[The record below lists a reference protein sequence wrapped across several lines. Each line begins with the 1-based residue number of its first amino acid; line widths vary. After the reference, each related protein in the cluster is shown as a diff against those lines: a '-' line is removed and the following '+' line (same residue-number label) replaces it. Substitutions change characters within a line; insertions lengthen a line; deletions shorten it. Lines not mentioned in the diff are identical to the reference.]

1 MTLTKFSNLSKDA
14 KIKLAVLL
22 GVIILPWTPIASE
35 YLIHICILTF
45 LYMILA
51 LGLNIVPGF
60 NGLLDLGYVGFY
72 GIGAYTS
79 GLLTVHF
86 GLSYWIII
94 PLAFIG

>member
-1 MTLTKFSNLSKDA
+1 MGKLEPQKLTRGA
-14 KIKLAVLL
+14 KIRIGLLILALIFPFLPFVTDYLL
-22 GVIILPWTPIASE
+22 HIIILI
-35 YLIHICILTF
+35 F

-79 GLLTVHF
+79 GLLTYHF
-86 GLSYWIII
+86 GLSPVTIL
-94 PLAFIG
+94 PS

>member
-1 MTLTKFSNLSKDA
+1 MGILELKRDIRHGT
-14 KIKLAVLL
+14 KIKIGCLIVALVLPAMPF
-22 GVIILPWTPIASE
+22 VTDYILHI
-35 YLIHICILTF
+35 LILIF

-79 GLLTVHF
+79 GLLTYHF
-86 GLSYWIII
+86 GLSYWII
-94 PLAFIG
+94 

>member
-1 MTLTKFSNLSKDA
+1 MGNLKLQNLTRGA
-14 KIKLAVLL
+14 KIRIGLLILAL
-22 GVIILPWTPIASE
+22 ILPFFPFVTDYILHIAI
-35 YLIHICILTF
+35 LIF

-79 GLLTVHF
+79 GL
-86 GLSYWIII
+86 
-94 PLAFIG
+94 

>member
-1 MTLTKFSNLSKDA
+1 MGNLKLQNLTRGA
-14 KIKLAVLL
+14 KIRIGLLILAL
-22 GVIILPWTPIASE
+22 ILPFFPFVTDYILHIAI
-35 YLIHICILTF
+35 LIL

-79 GLLTVHF
+79 GLLT
-86 GLSYWIII
+86 
-94 PLAFIG
+94 